1 MEHGSEITGQKFIS
15 DYLLFLIEDLMAIVS
30 VILPIYNVESY
41 LKECLD
47 SLIKQSFSDIEII
60 CIDDGSKDNS
70 YKILENF
77 SSQDPRIKIFKQN
90 NQGAAFAR
98 NFGLSVA
105 KGRYIIFLDSD
116 DYFEHQLIEKTV
128 RVADNSSSDI
138 VIFKAQAFDENSGKK
153 FDLTYK
159 MDKYTN
165 YQYSPFS
172 SKDLPNDI
180 LNTFLPA
187 AWNKLYRKSFID
199 QNHFEF
205 QNIKRTND
213 LLFTCKTLIKAQRI
227 VLLNEFLLFYR
238 IRPTNSLQATNT
250 KTPLEFLKALIAL
263 KGFLDEQGV
272 FSLYLRSYLA
282 LLADVLFYNIKSVK
296 SDSNKYK
303 IINYLKRTGYEQ
315 LGLNKINRF
324 FFVNLYAFIQ
334 YKVISSNL
342 YNKIFLLKIN
352 RAVFKIF
359 NSLMHL
365 GLKNTINRIRE
376 NFR

>member
-15 DYLLFLIEDLMAIVS
+15 DHLLFLIEDLMAIVS